1 MIRELVLVTSML
13 LTAQVAYGHS
23 EFDVFQEIKTDDNNV
38 YSPIFVIPK
47 VGSNSE
53 EALQEHG
60 PRNLLFILPD
70 NAPESSSTS
79 NDNFL
84 RFKNMW
90 SSKVSFEE
98 LYEKEE

>member
-1 MIRELVLVTSML
+1 MIKELVLVTSML

-23 EFDVFQEIKTDDNNV
+23 EFDMFQEIKTDDSNV
-38 YSPIFVIPK
+38 YSPIFVIPGP
-47 VGSNSE
+47 GSNT
-53 EALQEHG
+53 EAASQEHG

-70 NAPESSSTS
+70 NAPGTSSTS
-79 NDNFL
+79 NDSFL